1 MQVSLVSAS
10 ADPRLRCTR
19 SSSTAPPYGADLIG
33 YQGATVLYLSP
44 ASTHVF
50 KVTVRDHFGN
60 RNESNTLSVATPAVT
75 DTVAPSA
82 PTNLRLSSESN
93 PPEAWLDWDQST
105 DDADPQSQILY
116 EVYVNGE
123 LAGEGTTIGY
133 SSTLAYCRSEGVNRI
148 VARAIDTSG
157 NASAFGN
164 EILFSC

>member
-1 MQVSLVSAS
+1 
-10 ADPRLRCTR
+10 
-19 SSSTAPPYGADLIG
+19 
-33 YQGATVLYLSP
+33 
-44 ASTHVF
+44 
-50 KVTVRDHFGN
+50 VRDHFGN

-123 LAGEGTTIGY
+123 LAGESTTIGH